1 MRGIILV
8 GFGIIF
14 VSGAVF
20 GKGPKDEEFSER
32 ISLVPPPPPDRYK
45 MVPTKLESGD
55 VVMQPQISEAARNQS
70 GSTAKVNQEELRKQ
84 KEERIAEAKRRRR
97 EKKRLEKQ

>member
-20 GKGPKDEEFSER
+20 GKGPDNAEFSER

-45 MVPTKLESGD
+45 MVPTKTESGE
-55 VVMQPQISEAARNQS
+55 VMMQ
-70 GSTAKVNQEELRKQ
+70 L
-84 KEERIAEAKRRRR
+84 
-97 EKKRLEKQ
+97 

>member
-1 MRGIILV
+1 MRWIVLV

-20 GKGPKDEEFSER
+20 GKGPSNDEFSER

-45 MVPTKLESGD
+45 MVPTKTESGD
-55 VVMQPQISEAARNQS
+55 VVMQP
-70 GSTAKVNQEELRKQ
+70 
-84 KEERIAEAKRRRR
+84 
-97 EKKRLEKQ
+97 

>member
-20 GKGPKDEEFSER
+20 GKGPTDEEFSGHMS
-32 ISLVPPPPPDRYK
+32 IMPPPPPDRYK
-45 MVPTKLESGD
+45 MVPTKTASG
-55 VVMQPQISEAARNQS
+55 
-70 GSTAKVNQEELRKQ
+70 EL
-84 KEERIAEAKRRRR
+84 
-97 EKKRLEKQ
+97 